1 MFTVPASLLL
11 LLAISPHLPDTAA
24 GTVQRGPAGLAVAE
38 FRVAVAPAE
47 TLAVA
52 AAGDGLAVI
61 LLSGP
66 IGSVFTWRH
75 ILEAPALAGNRLVVI
90 DPLGMGRS
98 ARPPGAD
105 YSLEAQARRIYA
117 MMDSLDITSAVIVG
131 HGVSGSIAMRLALL
145 HPERVIALVSVE
157 GGPAERAGSPG
168 IKKALAFAPLLKLFG
183 GKRMIRG
190 KIRSGLRDASGDP
203 AWVTEEVVDRYAE
216 GPAADVGAT
225 LRTLGAMADARESQA
240 LTPRLGAI
248 AVPVAFVFGGAQ
260 HAGGPSDQEM
270 NLLHAGMSG
279 AEFIR
284 IEGAGHYL
292 QEESPDAVVRTISRM
307 SVIARAGP

>member
-11 LLAISPHLPDTAA
+11 LLPISSPPPDTVA
-24 GTVQRGPAGLAVAE
+24 GTARRNAAVLAVAE
-38 FRVAVAPAE
+38 LRVAVAPAE

-52 AAGDGLAVI
+52 VAGDGPAVL

-75 ILEAPALAGNRLVVI
+75 ILAAPALAGNRLVVI

-117 MMDSLDITSAVIVG
+117 MMDSLCITSAVIVG
-131 HGVSGSIAMRLALL
+131 HGVSGSIAMRLALM
-145 HPERVIALVSVE
+145 HPDRVIALVSVE

-183 GKRMIRG
+183 GRRVMRG
-190 KIRSGLRDASGDP
+190 KIRSGLREASGDP
-203 AWVTEEVVDRYAE
+203 AWVTEEVVERYAE

-225 LRTLGAMADARESQA
+225 LRALGAMADAREPQA

-248 AVPVAFVFGGAQ
+248 TVPVTVVLGGAR
-260 HAGGPSDQEM
+260 HTGGPGEQEM
-270 NLLHAGMSG
+270 NLLQASLSG
-279 AEFIR
+279 AEVIR
-284 IEGAGHYL
+284 VEGAGHYL
-292 QEESPDAVVRTISRM
+292 QEERPEAVVRIISSM
-307 SVIARAGP
+307 SMTARAGR

>member
-1 MFTVPASLLL
+1 MFTMPASLLL
-11 LLAISPHLPDTAA
+11 FLAISPPPLDTVSGSAQL
-24 GTVQRGPAGLAVAE
+24 GSAGLAVTE

-52 AAGDGLAVI
+52 VAGDGLAVI

-105 YSLEAQARRIYA
+105 YSLEAQAHRIHA
-117 MMDSLDITSAVIVG
+117 TMDSLRITSAVIVG
-131 HGVSGSIAMRLALL
+131 HGVSGSIAMRLALM
-145 HPERVIALVSVE
+145 HPDRVRALVSVE

-183 GKRMIRG
+183 GRRVIRG
-190 KIRSGLRDASGDP
+190 KIRSGLREASGDP

-248 AVPVAFVFGGAQ
+248 AVPVTFVLGGAR
-260 HAGGPSDQEM
+260 HSGGPSEQEM
-270 NLLHAGMSG
+270 NLLHATLSG
-279 AEFIR
+279 AEFVR
-284 IEGAGHYL
+284 VEGAGHYL
-292 QEESPDAVVRTISRM
+292 QEECPDAVVRTISRM
-307 SVIARAGP
+307 SIIARAGR